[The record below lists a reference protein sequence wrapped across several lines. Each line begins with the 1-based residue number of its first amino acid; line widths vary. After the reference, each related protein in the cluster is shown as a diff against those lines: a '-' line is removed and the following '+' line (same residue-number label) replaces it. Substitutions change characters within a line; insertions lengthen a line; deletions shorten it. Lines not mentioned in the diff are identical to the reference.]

1 LAASPRLMR
10 DDLATKTRGWR
21 GKNGPPQV
29 RRPAMAWLAVH
40 PQAPQSPNAGPV
52 LRGRASRRPAAV
64 RPGEFCVQS
73 APILSLRR
81 KGGLNSRHMD
91 HQSRLCRST
100 RKRIRGYCGYRQLV
114 REDVGPRIRAAVE
127 QQAWAR
133 ERISGRA
140 RRDTG
145 IAPIKQRSQP
155 RGPLRRAGHQ
165 ERTIVHRPAAA
176 RSHAVRDPDAARGSR
191 RSAPRPRRWRR
202 TISRLSRRDWRPV
215 ACGGTQRERSQAAS
229 DPCAWLRTCCNA
241 YKKLQHRQKEEEH
254 Q

>member
-1 LAASPRLMR
+1 MR

-202 TISRLSRRDWRPV
+202 TFRVYLEEIGARWLAVVRNVSARRQPRTLVPG
-215 ACGGTQRERSQAAS
+215 CGLAATPTKNCNIDKKRRNTS
-229 DPCAWLRTCCNA
+229 D
-241 YKKLQHRQKEEEH
+241 
-254 Q
+254 